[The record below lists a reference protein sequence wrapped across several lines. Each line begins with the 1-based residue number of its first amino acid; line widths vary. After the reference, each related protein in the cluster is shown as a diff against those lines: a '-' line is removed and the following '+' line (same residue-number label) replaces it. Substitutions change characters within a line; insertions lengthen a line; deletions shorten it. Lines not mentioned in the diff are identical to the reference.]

1 MVEIAAPDT
10 PSSRRNGPQSVP
22 LRPVLLT
29 GSAIDPGYPLRPRS
43 REGLP
48 RARAVH
54 QRRIRQLDAAR
65 LDRLDVEL
73 FEHGRIELR
82 WRIAVELVMQVGVRM
97 HPHRAAAVAHLGGVG
112 PRD

>member
-10 PSSRRNGPQSVP
+10 PSSRRNGSQSVP

-54 QRRIRQLDAAR
+54 QRRIRELDAAR

-73 FEHGRIELR
+73 FEHGRVELR
-82 WRIAVELVMQVGVRM
+82 RGVAVELVVKIGVRM
-97 HPHRAAAVAHLGGVG
+97 HPHGAAAVADLGGI
-112 PRD
+112 